1 MLHTEFRPGER
12 WWGGAVHHGSRMPFT
27 AGSVYQID
35 LSVECAGNQSVP
47 FFLSSAGRYIWS
59 ETPFTIRFDH
69 GVITADGDAALY
81 EAGSTLAETYRAAM
95 KKHFPPTGDCPDLRF
110 YRTPQYNTWAE
121 LTYNQCQSAITAYA
135 DAIVAN
141 GYTPGILMIDD
152 TWQTGYGIWRFNRER
167 FDDARAMID
176 HLHELGFT
184 VMVWIVP
191 YLCADSPE
199 FREAEADPTRLLRNP
214 DGTPFLLRWWNGY
227 SAALDMTSEGDVRW
241 LRSVLD
247 SLIRDLGVDG
257 FKFDGGSLDCYPE
270 LQGKPRAEL
279 THAWNRFALSYRFN
293 EVKDTWKAGGLPL
306 NQRLRD
312 KDHAWNGEG
321 LSCVIPDALTASLT
335 GHNFLCPDMVGGGSW
350 ICFVDGY
357 PLDQELIVRFA
368 QASALFPAMQFS
380 VAPWRI
386 LTPENAALVRAT
398 QDLHVELGGYIAG
411 CVTRAAETGEPVLR
425 PLAYNYPG
433 EDFEDV
439 TDEFLLGDDI
449 LVAPVLEKGAVTR
462 QVRFPSGVWE
472 SRDCGTF
479 TGPCTAVVDAPLSVL
494 PWFKKKA

>member
-1 MLHTEFRPGER
+1 
-12 WWGGAVHHGSRMPFT
+12 
-27 AGSVYQID
+27 
-35 LSVECAGNQSVP
+35 
-47 FFLSSAGRYIWS
+47 
-59 ETPFTIRFDH
+59 
-69 GVITADGDAALY
+69 
-81 EAGSTLAETYRAAM
+81 M

-270 LQGKPRAEL
+270 LPGKPRAEL

-398 QDLHVELGGYIAG
+398 QDLHVEMGGYIAD

>member
-1 MLHTEFRPGER
+1 M
-12 WWGGAVHHGSRMPFT
+12 
-27 AGSVYQID
+27 
-35 LSVECAGNQSVP
+35 
-47 FFLSSAGRYIWS
+47 
-59 ETPFTIRFDH
+59 
-69 GVITADGDAALY
+69 
-81 EAGSTLAETYRAAM
+81 
-95 KKHFPPTGDCPDLRF
+95 
-110 YRTPQYNTWAE
+110 
-121 LTYNQCQSAITAYA
+121 
-135 DAIVAN
+135 
-141 GYTPGILMIDD
+141 
-152 TWQTGYGIWRFNRER
+152 
-167 FDDARAMID
+167 
-176 HLHELGFT
+176 
-184 VMVWIVP
+184 
-191 YLCADSPE
+191 
-199 FREAEADPTRLLRNP
+199 
-214 DGTPFLLRWWNGY
+214 
-227 SAALDMTSEGDVRW
+227 
-241 LRSVLD
+241 
-247 SLIRDLGVDG
+247 
-257 FKFDGGSLDCYPE
+257 
-270 LQGKPRAEL
+270 
-279 THAWNRFALSYRFN
+279 SYKFN

-398 QDLHVELGGYIAG
+398 QDLHVEMGGYIAD

>member
-1 MLHTEFRPGER
+1 
-12 WWGGAVHHGSRMPFT
+12 
-27 AGSVYQID
+27 
-35 LSVECAGNQSVP
+35 
-47 FFLSSAGRYIWS
+47 
-59 ETPFTIRFDH
+59 
-69 GVITADGDAALY
+69 
-81 EAGSTLAETYRAAM
+81 M

-167 FDDARAMID
+167 FNDARAMID

-270 LQGKPRAEL
+270 LPGKPRAEL

-398 QDLHVELGGYIAG
+398 QDLHVEMGGYIAD